1 MTLGELLADAFTDL
15 GPPTGFRPL
24 TAQGMVPNLGIG
36 GLGDAGSVIK
46 QIGDSA
52 SDVVKSVGQ
61 AQKEGYQG
69 VVDSSGTK
77 LMELLITVFGGAIA
91 IMLAAKLMKRI

>member
-1 MTLGELLADAFTDL
+1 MTLGDLLAEAFTDL

-24 TAQGMVPNLGIG
+24 TAQGLLPNLGIG
-36 GLGDAGSVIK
+36 DLGDANSVIK

-52 SDVVKSVGQ
+52 SDVVRSVGQ

-69 VVDSSGTK
+69 VVDVGGRN
-77 LMELLITVFGGAIA
+77 LMELLVTIFGGAIA
-91 IMLAAKLMKRI
+91 IMLAAKLMKRF